1 MEELLR
7 VVVGVEVEVCVKL
20 MVVLCLVEVD
30 LLLLCVYCIRTYF
43 YLGYIYVLY
52 WILLFF
58 YKILHIHGVK

>member
-7 VVVGVEVEVCVKL
+7 IVVEVVGVGVYVKL

-43 YLGYIYVLY
+43 YLGYICF
-52 WILLFF
+52 IF
-58 YKILHIHGVK
+58 